1 MSYALIEV
9 EATAKKAARGAG
21 YSWGMA
27 EEAAKATRWLCAAG
41 LDGVAGLAAV
51 LAQTDGTDL
60 TALAPCSLG
69 GNWQAGTGTMC
80 PLMAGATLSD
90 STKYWANDGKRI
102 ANVIAPILL
111 VPFAASSA
119 RQLGAT
125 VTLEANNVQAVTD
138 GSAISI
144 SPEHEPT
151 LFATAETVFVRTG
164 GQLEHPLPAQLR
176 ANPSDADWAT
186 LNKFA
191 HRTYAPDTEASRLK
205 GAGAGLTDND

>member
-1 MSYALIEV
+1 MTFALIEV
-9 EATAKKAARGAG
+9 EAMAKKAARGAG

-27 EEAAKATRWLCAAG
+27 EEAANATRWLCAAG
-41 LDGVAGLAAV
+41 FDGVAALAVV
-51 LAQTDGTDL
+51 LAQTNGL
-60 TALAPCSLG
+60 NQREMAPSLLAG
-69 GNWQAGTGTMC
+69 DWQAGTGTMC

-90 STKYWANDGKRI
+90 CTDYWAKDGKRI

-119 RQLGAT
+119 RQLGTT
-125 VTLEANNVQAVTD
+125 VTLETNDARVVTD

-144 SPEHEPT
+144 SSKHDAA
-151 LFATAETVFVRTG
+151 LFATAETINVRTG
-164 GQLEHPLPAQLR
+164 GQLDHPLPAQLR

-186 LNKFA
+186 LNTFA
-191 HRTYAPDTEASRLK
+191 HRTYAPDTEASRLR